1 MSMLAKQPSLPVR
14 IVLANFLI
22 LATLVTAITTG
33 PSLAQSKKKPDKD
46 DAIKLESDLV
56 TVDATVTDKDGNYI
70 RDLKADDFAVY
81 EDGVPQKLDF
91 FGTDEKAELTRPLAA
106 VFALDISGSIQ
117 PEEIIKQRDAAES
130 FVRLVRPESVFAV
143 LAFNYQIR
151 VLQDFTSD
159 PARISHS
166 FHKIGPAEGSTK
178 IFQSID
184 KAVSMLKRGPVWR
197 GGRRLRRVVIVITD
211 GYDSVDPIDQ
221 TDLIRRANDAAV
233 TVYSITLPSY
243 MPGLGQKQ
251 RALTLLDASHIVP
264 ATGGADFSAD
274 SGDFTQAFKAI
285 AEEIRSSYT
294 LAYYPPDRERHDGKV
309 HQIRV
314 ELRKPGLLL
323 KTSRQ
328 SYVAQKV

>member
-1 MSMLAKQPSLPVR
+1 L
-14 IVLANFLI
+14 IFLI
-22 LATLVTAITTG
+22 SILIIQTTVTSITLV
-33 PSLAQSKKKPDKD
+33 PSLAQSKKKADKD
-46 DAIKLESDLV
+46 DTIKLESDLV
-56 TVDATVTDKDGNYI
+56 TVDASVTDKDGNFV

-81 EDGVPQKLDF
+81 QDGVLQKLDF
-91 FGTDEKAELTRPLAA
+91 FGTDERSELTRPLAA

-130 FVRLVRPESVFAV
+130 FIRLLRPESVFAV

-159 PARISHS
+159 PAKISQS
-166 FHKIGPAEGSTK
+166 FRKIGPAEGSTK

-184 KAVSMLKRGPVWR
+184 RAVSMLKRGPAWR

-221 TDLIRRANDAAV
+221 RDLIRRANDAAV

-251 RALTLLDASHIVP
+251 RVLTLLDASRIVP
-264 ATGGADFSAD
+264 LTGGADFSAD

-294 LAYYPPDRERHDGKV
+294 LAYYPPEVDRRDGRV

-314 ELRKPGLLL
+314 DLKRPGLIL
-323 KTSRQ
+323 KTNRQ
-328 SYVAQKV
+328 SYVAQK

>member
-1 MSMLAKQPSLPVR
+1 M
-14 IVLANFLI
+14 IFLI
-22 LATLVTAITTG
+22 SILIIQTTVTSITLV
-33 PSLAQSKKKPDKD
+33 PSLAQSKKKADKD
-46 DAIKLESDLV
+46 DTIKLESDLV
-56 TVDATVTDKDGNYI
+56 TVDASVTDKDGNFV

-81 EDGVPQKLDF
+81 QDGVLQKLDF
-91 FGTDEKAELTRPLAA
+91 FGTDERSELTRPLAA

-130 FVRLVRPESVFAV
+130 FIRLLRPESVFAV

-159 PARISHS
+159 PAKISQS
-166 FHKIGPAEGSTK
+166 FRKIGPAEGSTK

-184 KAVSMLKRGPVWR
+184 RAVSMLKRGPAWR

-221 TDLIRRANDAAV
+221 RDLIRRANDAAV

-251 RALTLLDASHIVP
+251 RVLTLLDASRIVP
-264 ATGGADFSAD
+264 LTGGADFSAD

-294 LAYYPPDRERHDGKV
+294 LAYYPPEVDRRDGRV

-314 ELRKPGLLL
+314 DLKRPGLIL
-323 KTSRQ
+323 KTNRQ
-328 SYVAQKV
+328 SYVAQK

>member
-1 MSMLAKQPSLPVR
+1 MSMVAKQTSLPSR
-14 IVLANFLI
+14 FLIAGFLI
-22 LATLVTAITTG
+22 LQVTVTPVTIGSAFG
-33 PSLAQSKKKPDKD
+33 QSKKKADKD
-46 DAIKLESDLV
+46 DAIKLEADLV
-56 TVDATVTDKDGNYI
+56 TVDALVTDKDGAYI
-70 RDLKADDFAVY
+70 RDLKADDFVVY

-117 PEEIIKQRDAAES
+117 PEEIVKQRDAAES
-130 FVRLVRPESVFAV
+130 FVRLIRPESVFAV

-151 VLQDFTSD
+151 LLQDFTSD
-159 PARISHS
+159 PAKISQS
-166 FHKIGPAEGSTK
+166 FRKIGPAEGSTK

-184 KAVSMLKRGPVWR
+184 RAVSMLKRGPLWR
-197 GGRRLRRVVIVITD
+197 SGRRLRRVVIVITD

-221 TDLIRRANDAAV
+221 RDLIRRANDAAV

-243 MPGLGQKQ
+243 MPGLGKNQ
-251 RALTLLDASHIVP
+251 RALTLLDASRIVP
-264 ATGGADFSAD
+264 QTGGADFSAD

-294 LAYYPPDRERHDGKV
+294 LAYYPPESERHDGRV

-314 ELRKPGLLL
+314 ELKRPGLLL
-323 KTSRQ
+323 KTNRQ
-328 SYVAQKV
+328 SYLAQK

>member
-1 MSMLAKQPSLPVR
+1 MYIVAKLTSLPGR
-14 IVLANFLI
+14 FLLASILTLEIVVALLTIAPAL
-22 LATLVTAITTG
+22 G
-33 PSLAQSKKKPDKD
+33 QSKKKGDKD
-46 DAIKLESDLV
+46 DTIKLESDLV

-70 RDLKADDFAVY
+70 RDLKADDFTVY
-81 EDGVPQKLDF
+81 EDGAPQKLEF

-106 VFALDISGSIQ
+106 VFALDISGSIK

-159 PARISHS
+159 PEKINHS
-166 FHKIGPAEGSTK
+166 FKKVGPAEGSTK

-184 KAVSMLKRGPVWR
+184 RAVSMLKRGPAWR

-221 TDLIRRANDAAV
+221 RDLIRRANDASV

-243 MPGLGQKQ
+243 MPGLGQKE
-251 RALTLLDASHIVP
+251 RVLTLLDASRIVP
-264 ATGGADFSAD
+264 LTGGADFSAD

-285 AEEIRSSYT
+285 AEEIHSSYT
-294 LAYYPPDRERHDGKV
+294 LAYYPPEAERHDGKM

-314 ELRKPGLLL
+314 ELKRPGLLL

-328 SYVAQKV
+328 SYAAQK

>member
-1 MSMLAKQPSLPVR
+1 MSMPDKQASLPGR
-14 IVLANFLI
+14 ILIGIFLLI
-22 LATLVTAITTG
+22 EILVTMATVA
-33 PSLAQSKKKPDKD
+33 PSFGQSKKKAEKD
-46 DAIKLESDLV
+46 DTIRLESELV

-70 RDLKADDFAVY
+70 RDLKGDDFNVY
-81 EDGVPQKLDF
+81 EDGVLRKLDF

-159 PARISHS
+159 PAKISQS
-166 FHKIGPAEGSTK
+166 FRKIGPAEGSTK

-184 KAVSMLKRGPVWR
+184 RAVSMLKRGPAWR

-221 TDLIRRANDAAV
+221 RDLIRRANDAAV

-251 RALTLLDASHIVP
+251 RVLTLLDASHIVP

-285 AEEIRSSYT
+285 AEEIKASYT
-294 LAYYPPDRERHDGKV
+294 LAYYPPDSDRHDGRI

-314 ELRKPGLLL
+314 ELKKP
-323 KTSRQ
+323 
-328 SYVAQKV
+328 

>member
-1 MSMLAKQPSLPVR
+1 MSASLGGR
-14 IVLANFLI
+14 FLVI
-22 LATLVTAITTG
+22 SIITFQLVVCTLTIG
-33 PSLAQSKKKPDKD
+33 PARAQSKKKTDKD
-46 DAIKLESDLV
+46 DTIKLESSLV
-56 TVDATVTDKDGNYI
+56 SVDATVTDKNGNYI
-70 RDLKADDFAVY
+70 RDLTAADFTVY
-81 EDGVPQKLDF
+81 EDGVPQKLEF

-130 FVRLVRPESVFAV
+130 FVRLVRPDSVFAV

-159 PARISHS
+159 PAKISQS
-166 FHKIGPAEGSTK
+166 FKKIGPAEGSTK

-184 KAVSMLKRGPVWR
+184 RAVSMLRRGPAWR

-221 TDLIRRANDAAV
+221 KDLIRRANDAEV

-251 RALTLLDASHIVP
+251 RVLTLLDASRIVP
-264 ATGGADFSAD
+264 LTGGADFSAD
-274 SGDFTQAFKAI
+274 MGDFTQAFKAI
-285 AEEIRSSYT
+285 AEEIHSSYT
-294 LAYYPPDRERHDGKV
+294 LSYYPPEAERHDGKV

-314 ELRKPGLLL
+314 ELRRSGLLL

-328 SYVAQKV
+328 SYSAQK

>member
-1 MSMLAKQPSLPVR
+1 MAIAPKQTTLAERFL
-14 IVLANFLI
+14 ITCFLI
-22 LATLVTAITTG
+22 LDIAVTSITIG
-33 PSLAQSKKKPDKD
+33 PAFAQSKKKGERD
-46 DAIKLESDLV
+46 DTIRLESDLV
-56 TVDATVTDKDGNYI
+56 AVDALVTDKDGNYV
-70 RDLKADDFAVY
+70 RNLAAEDFVLY

-91 FGTDEKAELTRPLAA
+91 FGTDEKADLTRPLAV

-130 FVRLVRPESVFAV
+130 FVRLVRPESLFAV

-151 VLQDFTSD
+151 LLQDFTSD
-159 PARISHS
+159 PVKISHS
-166 FHKIGPAEGSTK
+166 FRKIGPAEGSTK

-184 KAVSMLKRGPVWR
+184 RAVSMLKRGPAWR

-221 TDLIRRANDAAV
+221 RDLIRRANDAGV

-243 MPGLGQKQ
+243 VPGLGPKQ
-251 RALTLLDASHIVP
+251 RALTLLDASRIIP
-264 ATGGADFSAD
+264 LTGGADFSAD
-274 SGDFTQAFKAI
+274 SGDFTPAFKAI

-294 LAYYPPDRERHDGKV
+294 LAYYPPESERHDGKV

-314 ELRKPGLLL
+314 ELKKPGLIL

-328 SYVAQKV
+328 SYVAQK

>member
-1 MSMLAKQPSLPVR
+1 MSTFAKQTSLPGR
-14 IVLANFLI
+14 ILLTS
-22 LATLVTAITTG
+22 LLLVEMMVTMVTVG
-33 PSLAQSKKKPDKD
+33 PGFGQSKKKPEKD
-46 DAIKLESDLV
+46 DTIRLESDLV
-56 TVDATVTDKDGNYI
+56 TLDAIVTDKDGNYV
-70 RDLKADDFAVY
+70 RDLKAEDFAVY
-81 EDGVPQKLDF
+81 EDGALRKLDF
-91 FGTDEKAELTRPLAA
+91 FGSDEKAELTRPLAA

-159 PARISHS
+159 PSKISQS
-166 FHKIGPAEGSTK
+166 FRKIGPAEGSTK

-184 KAVSMLKRGPVWR
+184 RAVSMLKRGPMWR

-274 SGDFTQAFKAI
+274 SGDFTQAFRAI
-285 AEEIRSSYT
+285 AEEIKASYT
-294 LAYYPPDRERHDGKV
+294 LAYYPPDNDRHDGRT

-328 SYVAQKV
+328 SYVAQK

>member
-1 MSMLAKQPSLPVR
+1 MSMFAKQTSLPGR
-14 IVLANFLI
+14 IHLSSI
-22 LATLVTAITTG
+22 LLVVSAVTIVTVG
-33 PSLAQSKKKPDKD
+33 PGFGQSKKKPEKD
-46 DAIKLESDLV
+46 DTIRLESDLI
-56 TVDATVTDKDGNYI
+56 TLDAIVTDKDGNYI
-70 RDLKADDFAVY
+70 RDLKADDFSVY
-81 EDGVPQKLDF
+81 EDGTLRKLDF

-159 PARISHS
+159 PAKINQS
-166 FHKIGPAEGSTK
+166 FRKIGPAEGSTK

-184 KAVSMLKRGPVWR
+184 RAVSMLKRGPMWR

-221 TDLIRRANDAAV
+221 RDLIRRANDAAV

-251 RALTLLDASHIVP
+251 RVLTLLDASRIVP
-264 ATGGADFSAD
+264 LTGGADFSAD

-294 LAYYPPDRERHDGKV
+294 LAYYPPEVDRRDGRV

-314 ELRKPGLLL
+314 DLKRPGLIL
-323 KTSRQ
+323 KTNRQ
-328 SYVAQKV
+328 SYVAQK

>member
-1 MSMLAKQPSLPVR
+1 MPDKQASLPGR
-14 IVLANFLI
+14 ILIGIFL
-22 LATLVTAITTG
+22 LLDMMVTSVTIG
-33 PSLAQSKKKPDKD
+33 PVLAQSKKKADKD
-46 DAIKLESDLV
+46 DAIKLESELV
-56 TVDATVTDKDGNYI
+56 TLDATVTDKDGNYI
-70 RDLKADDFAVY
+70 RDLKGDDFVVY
-81 EDGVPQKLDF
+81 EDGVLQKLDF

-117 PEEIIKQRDAAES
+117 PEEIVKQRDAAES

-159 PARISHS
+159 PGKISQS
-166 FHKIGPAEGSTK
+166 FRKIGPAEGSTK

-184 KAVSMLKRGPVWR
+184 RAVSMLKRGPMWR

-221 TDLIRRANDAAV
+221 TDLIRRANDSAV

-243 MPGLGQKQ
+243 MPGVGQKQ

-285 AEEIRSSYT
+285 AEEIRASYT
-294 LAYYPPDRERHDGKV
+294 LAYYPPEGGRHDGRV

-314 ELRKPGLLL
+314 ELKKPGLLL

-328 SYVAQKV
+328 SYVAQK